1 MQNDKRVEVE
11 FRGLLSKNDY
21 NRVIEK
27 LRKEGKLI
35 KKFKRLL
42 LAYSTFKEG
51 NTSDIRCRITDDEP
65 ELIAKVGEQSSS
77 KREEIEVK
85 LAKGNFVEAVKFMNA
100 LGYSKAML
108 SLRVSERYIFKGVEI
123 TIVKPIILKNNL
135 KKIHSIYYEA
145 EKLSNEES
153 VEETKASITSVINE
167 LNLKIFVEH
176 KKDIGNSNLLSKGS
190 FYEYIDQLNK
200 EANVE
205 VDFTKDGYE
214 VLNNVLKI
222 YEKDLDEM
230 GIDI

>member
-11 FRGLLSKNDY
+11 FRGLLSKKDY
-21 NRVIEK
+21 NRIIEK

-100 LGYSKAML
+100 LGYSKGML

-123 TIVKPIILKNNL
+123 TIVKPIALRNNL
-135 KKIHSIYYEA
+135 KKVHSIYYEA
-145 EKLSNEES
+145 EKLSNEEN
-153 VEETKASITSVINE
+153 VEETKASITSIINE

-176 KKDIGNSNLLSKGS
+176 KKDIKNSNLLSKDS

-205 VDFTKDGYE
+205 VDFTRDGYE
-214 VLNNVLKI
+214 ILNNVLKI

-230 GIDI
+230 EIDI

>member
-108 SLRVSERYIFKGVEI
+108 FLRVSERYIFRGVEI

-135 KKIHSIYYEA
+135 KRF
-145 EKLSNEES
+145 
-153 VEETKASITSVINE
+153 TASITKLRS
-167 LNLKIFVEH
+167 FQM
-176 KKDIGNSNLLSKGS
+176 KK
-190 FYEYIDQLNK
+190 
-200 EANVE
+200 V
-205 VDFTKDGYE
+205 
-214 VLNNVLKI
+214 
-222 YEKDLDEM
+222 
-230 GIDI
+230 